1 MKESYG
7 FTVNLGC
14 TINNDED
21 YNFGLVFKD
30 SYGNVFDKE
39 IKGKVADMEKDLT
52 SLLLNYYK
60 DVVLNDSGK
69 ILDEEKRKNIAQP
82 EKVQDFGAIDDAFA
96 ARMEDLEKRTSN
108 LQEKVDKILSSHEE
122 KEDCGEKVEQPPTFR
137 ECFRPLDEYEE
148 LINRVFFHVF

>member
-30 SYGNVFDKE
+30 SQGNVFNKE
-39 IKGKVADMEKDLT
+39 LKGKVADMEKDLI
-52 SLLLNYYK
+52 SLVLDYYK
-60 DVVLNDSGK
+60 DVVLNDNGK
-69 ILDEEKRKNIAQP
+69 VLDEEKRTDVTQP
-82 EKVQDFGAIDDAFA
+82 EKAQDFGAIDDAFA

-122 KEDCGEKVEQPPTFR
+122 KEDCGEKVEHIPTFYER
-137 ECFRPLDEYEE
+137 FRPLGEYET
-148 LINRVFFHVF
+148 LINSLFHL

>member
-30 SYGNVFDKE
+30 SQGNVFDKE
-39 IKGKVADMEKDLT
+39 LKGKVADMEKDLT
-52 SLLLNYYK
+52 SLVFDYYK
-60 DVVLNDSGK
+60 NVVLNDNSK
-69 ILDEEKRKNIAQP
+69 VLDEEKCKDIAQP
-82 EKVQDFGAIDDAFA
+82 EKAQDFGAIDDAFA

-108 LQEKVDKILSSHEE
+108 LQEQVDKILSSSEE
-122 KEDCGEKVEQPPTFR
+122 DKDCGDRVEHVPTFHER
-137 ECFRPLDEYEE
+137 FSFLDDYDPILKHFFRL
-148 LINRVFFHVF
+148 

>member
-30 SYGNVFDKE
+30 SQGNVFDKE
-39 IKGKVADMEKDLT
+39 LKGKVADMEKDLI
-52 SLLLNYYK
+52 SLILDYYK
-60 DVVLNDSGK
+60 DVVLNDNGK
-69 ILDEEKRKNIAQP
+69 VLDEEKRKDIAQP
-82 EKVQDFGAIDDAFA
+82 EKAQDFGAIDDAFA

-108 LQEKVDKILSSHEE
+108 LQEKVDKILSSNE
-122 KEDCGEKVEQPPTFR
+122 KEQDCGEKVEHIPTFYER
-137 ECFRPLDEYEE
+137 FRPLGEYEA
-148 LINRVFFHVF
+148 LVNSLFHL